1 MDALETRKRK
11 RQHTACWECHRRH
24 RSCDGGRPCQRCV
37 AKGKAETCQSLQR
50 KPYTRVRKLARGK
63 RLDDQLL
70 SLSIFHQST
79 DSLSPDSATEN
90 LCNEGQDNQ
99 KQQLMAE
106 LLHQVQQ
113 VQERTQSLQQR
124 QALLTEQFSSLR
136 SAPPRIQN
144 FSSEML
150 DAHASAVSSSDKSPS
165 SFGPSSI
172 KLLDCRTSTDQ
183 ELFDLWELSHDPEQN
198 LPTTIPNDTKTFR
211 ASLFIPFAISDAT
224 QVMITRLAILSLNR
238 FSSQP
243 FYVFK
248 ILIKNW
254 DLFMKYPHTEADC
267 NCKRDPRVSLWTF
280 LSANWPMCELSQYQL
295 VPSAFFLSFFSLSL
309 GPTI

>member
-1 MDALETRKRK
+1 MDAIETRKRK
-11 RQHTACWECHRRH
+11 RQHIACWECHRRH
-24 RSCDGGRPCQRCV
+24 RSCDGERPCQRCV
-37 AKGKAETCQSLQR
+37 EKGKAETCQSLQR
-50 KPYTRVRKLARGK
+50 NPYTRVRKLARGK
-63 RLDDQLL
+63 RLDDRLL

-79 DSLSPDSATEN
+79 DSQSPDSATEN
-90 LCNEGQDNQ
+90 IHNEGQDNQ
-99 KQQLMAE
+99 KRQLLTE

-136 SAPPRIQN
+136 SAPPNDIQN
-144 FSSEML
+144 FSSELL
-150 DAHASAVSSSDKSPS
+150 DAHASAVSSSEKSPS
-165 SFGPSSI
+165 SIGPSSI

-183 ELFDLWELSHDPEQN
+183 ELFDLWELSHEPEQN

-211 ASLFIPFAISDAT
+211 ASLFIPFAITDAT
-224 QVMITRLAILSLNR
+224 QVMITRLAILSVIDL

-248 ILIKNW
+248 IFVKNW
-254 DLFMKYPHTEADC
+254 DLFVKFPHTEEEF
-267 NCKRDPRVSLWTF
+267 NCKRDPRVCLWTF

-295 VPSAFFLSFFSLSL
+295 VKPQLSFSPSSL
-309 GPTI
+309 